1 MELRH
6 NAGMT
11 FNDRLALELSPDGA
25 LLFDPRPEHEVAPD
39 VVHFAVLAA
48 LAEIAAARAAAA
60 AVMPAQV
67 SINLLRRAHAAPL
80 MARGRVLKGGRTLI
94 VAEGEVTQA
103 GELVAK
109 ATVTFARLQ
118 G

>member
-1 MELRH
+1 MP
-6 NAGMT
+6 N
-11 FNDRLALELSPDGA
+11 FNDRLNLRLAADGA
-25 LLFDPRPEHEVAPD
+25 LHFDPQPEHEVAPD

-48 LAEIAAARAAAA
+48 LAEIAAARSAGA

-67 SINLLRRAHAAPL
+67 SLNLLRRARSAPL
-80 MARGRVLKGGRTLI
+80 TARGRVLKDGRTLV

-109 ATVTFARLQ
+109 AVVTFARAPA
-118 G
+118 